1 MSETPAGTPAETP
14 APAGAEPQ
22 DPRELPPTE
31 QPSLVSEMA
40 EEMKA
45 APLTVR
51 TLLEAGVHFGHQ
63 TRRWN
68 PKMKRFLFG
77 ERDGIH
83 IIDLDLTLPLFLD
96 ALDFLKEVV
105 GNGGRVLFV
114 GTKRQAAPPIE
125 TEALRAGQYY
135 VNNRWLGGML
145 TNFRTVRRSID
156 RYKKLLE
163 ILGGEEKLS
172 DLNKKEQAA
181 LSREAAKFRKSLEG
195 IKEMTRLPEAVF
207 IVDVNAEHIAVSEAR
222 RLSIPIVAVVDSNSD
237 PEGIDFPIPGN
248 DDAIRAIHL
257 YCARVADA
265 CLEGAEL
272 YNERV
277 QAQEAARTEQ
287 AEEKPSAPATGRRVV
302 EIKQPPR
309 RGRGAEERERRR
321 QRRVQEETEDAA
333 TDAAAS
339 GGAETAAAETGGAE
353 AGAPAPE
360 ETPPASASPEPTP
373 PAEPGPE
380 AGGEAETDEKKG
392 G

>member
-1 MSETPAGTPAETP
+1 MSETPAGPPAETP
-14 APAGAEPQ
+14 APAGAQPQ

-83 IIDLDLTLPLFLD
+83 IIDLDQTLPLFLD

-125 TEALRAGQYY
+125 TESLRAGQYY

-163 ILGGEEKLS
+163 ILGDEEKLS
-172 DLNKKEQAA
+172 ELNKKEQAA
-181 LSREAAKFRKSLEG
+181 LSREAAKFGKSLEG

-222 RLSIPIVAVVDSNSD
+222 RLSIPIVAVVDSNAD

-272 YNERV
+272 HNERL
-277 QAQEAARTEQ
+277 QAQEAARTER
-287 AEEKPSAPATGRRVV
+287 AEEKPATPATGRRVV

-333 TDAAAS
+333 
-339 GGAETAAAETGGAE
+339 AETAAPGGGE
-353 AGAPAPE
+353 AGASAPEPAPAAG
-360 ETPPASASPEPTP
+360 PPSPPTP
-373 PAEPGPE
+373 PAEPAPA
-380 AGGEAETDEKKG
+380 AGGEAEAEEKKG
-392 G
+392 E